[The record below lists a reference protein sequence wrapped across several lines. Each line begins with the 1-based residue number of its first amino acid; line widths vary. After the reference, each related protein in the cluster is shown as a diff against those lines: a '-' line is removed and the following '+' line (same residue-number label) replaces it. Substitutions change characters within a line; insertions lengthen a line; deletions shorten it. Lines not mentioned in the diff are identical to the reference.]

1 MKLTFGPKID
11 NSSDCDQ
18 PRYYIQETPSLIKK
32 KKKKIEER
40 KNFEGGILDK
50 REGLVP
56 SSFEQH
62 VSRSRS
68 VAIVSRL
75 ASDCILQPSYH
86 GLIVITG
93 RSEAELTWREKAH
106 LLAHVS
112 MPNMYLPSRN
122 LNLVVAV
129 WVCTCTISMGV
140 NGAAKSKSL
149 VSYG

>member
-1 MKLTFGPKID
+1 MD

-18 PRYYIQETPSLIKK
+18 PPILYLRNFIADKKK
-32 KKKKIEER
+32 KKKKIEKR

-93 RSEAELTWREKAH
+93 RSEAELTGKGS
-106 LLAHVS
+106 LA
-112 MPNMYLPSRN
+112 R
-122 LNLVVAV
+122 
-129 WVCTCTISMGV
+129 TRV
-140 NGAAKSKSL
+140 NAKY
-149 VSYG
+149 VPAE